1 MKYSSDTNA
10 ISKLD
15 EVMKLCYTITT
26 SFVRYHSTCLNEC
39 FHSVKAKLV
48 PKNFNLGNTVD
59 VRCYAAVL
67 QFNMGNQWL
76 NLVYDKLGL
85 DKSNLELFEEL
96 FPKAHSLFKEILHDD
111 NYYSKK
117 LKEEEEEQKNYE
129 QYLKDKQNNIPMHS

>member
-48 PKNFNLGNTVD
+48 PKNFNLGNTAD

-96 FPKAHSLFKEILHDD
+96 FPKDHSLFKEILHDD
-111 NYYSKK
+111 DYYSVK
-117 LKEEEEEQKNYE
+117 
-129 QYLKDKQNNIPMHS
+129 I